1 MFHLNQKVSIL
12 VCPKLITLDYHT
24 MKKTLILFVVA
35 LVFSS
40 VASAQIKE
48 DFVSLSSNQWGK
60 EYPKANSDGYVRN
73 QVYAPQAY
81 RVEFQ
86 INGKVFPMSRDTE
99 GYWTGTSTEPFDEG
113 NHYYAI
119 IIDGVEVPDPN
130 SRFLYGS
137 GAERTQIELPAHDQD
152 KYALRDVPHGQI
164 RELYIKSSVTGEHRH
179 IFVYTP
185 PMYDKDLKKR
195 YPVLYLQHGYTEN
208 ETGWSRQGRCGFIM
222 DNLIADGKCLPF
234 IIVMENGET
243 SHPFTM
249 EDRKSGSMNQQ
260 AFQKFPDILIK
271 DVIPYIES
279 NFRTYTDSKH
289 RALAGLSMGGMQT
302 RQISLAHPELFSQI
316 GLFSG
321 GTISEKD
328 LQENPEFL
336 KHNRL
341 TFISYGS
348 REVENP
354 RWVAPKEVVE
364 KVKELGLNA
373 HYYESPLTAH
383 EWQTWRRSLY
393 EFAQLLF
400 RK

>member
-1 MFHLNQKVSIL
+1 
-12 VCPKLITLDYHT
+12 
-24 MKKTLILFVVA
+24 MKKAILLIAASLLMA
-35 LVFSS
+35 GA
-40 VASAQIKE
+40 ASAQEQIKE
-48 DFVSLSSNQWGK
+48 DFVSLSTNQWGK
-60 EYPKANSDGYVRN
+60 EYPKANSQGYVRN
-73 QVYAPQAY
+73 QVFAPEAY
-81 RVEFQ
+81 RVQFQ
-86 INGKVFPMSRDTE
+86 VNGKVFNMSRDTE
-99 GYWTGTSTEPFDEG
+99 GMWTGTSTEAFDEG

-137 GAERTQIELPAHDQD
+137 GAERTQIEIPAHDQD
-152 KYALRDVPHGQI
+152 KYALRDVPHGQV
-164 RELYIKSSVTGEHRH
+164 REIYFKSKVTGEHRH

-185 PMYDKDLKKR
+185 PMYDQNTKTK

-208 ETGWSRQGRCGFIM
+208 ETGWSRQGRCGWIM

-249 EDRKSGSMNQQ
+249 ASRQDGSMNQQ
-260 AFQKFPDILIK
+260 AFQRFPDILIQ
-271 DVIPYIES
+271 DVIPFIES
-279 NFRTYTDSKH
+279 NFRVYKDSKN

-328 LQENPEFL
+328 LQDNPEFL
-336 KHNRL
+336 KNNKL
-341 TFISYGS
+341 TFVSYGS

-354 RWVAPKEVVE
+354 RGAAPKEVVE
-364 KVKELGLNA
+364 TVKGLGLNA

>member
-1 MFHLNQKVSIL
+1 MRKTIIL
-12 VCPKLITLDYHT
+12 V
-24 MKKTLILFVVA
+24 VAA
-35 LVFSS
+35 LVLNII
-40 VASAQIKE
+40 ASAQVKE

-60 EYPKANSDGYVRN
+60 EYPKANSQGYVRN
-73 QVYAPQAY
+73 QVYAPEAGNVQ
-81 RVEFQ
+81 FQ
-86 INGKVFPMSRDTE
+86 INGKVFDMSRDSE

-119 IIDGVEVPDPN
+119 LIDGVEVPDPN
-130 SRFLYGS
+130 STFIYGS
-137 GAERTQIELPAHDQD
+137 GAERTQIEMPAHDQE
-152 KYALRDVPHGQI
+152 KYAVRDVPHGQI
-164 RELYIKSSVTGEHRH
+164 REIYFKSSVTGEHRH

-185 PMYDKDLKKR
+185 PMYDRNVRKR

-208 ETGWSRQGRCGFIM
+208 ETGWSNQGRCGFIM
-222 DNLIADGKCLPF
+222 DNLIADGKCVPF

-249 EDRKSGSMNQQ
+249 EERKDGTMTRE
-260 AFQKFPDILIK
+260 AFQIFPDILIK
-271 DVIPYIES
+271 DVIPYIEA
-279 NFRTYTDSKH
+279 NFRTYKDSRN

-302 RQISLAHPELFSQI
+302 RMISLSHPEIFSQI

-328 LQENPEFL
+328 LQDNPEFL
-336 KHNRL
+336 KHNKL
-341 TFISYGS
+341 TFVSYGS

-354 RWVAPKEVVE
+354 RRTAPKEEVE
-364 KVKELGLNA
+364 KVKAMGLNA
-373 HYYESPLTAH
+373 YYYESPLTAH

-400 RK
+400 R